1 MKSYKY
7 IGCIALLSAFILVAW
22 HGLEI
27 YLCGGSQISLVD
39 VAVAIIV
46 SSWLTHRIEQKQ
58 SVLWYIIFAA
68 IMLTVK
74 FAWFGVETIICDY
87 SMSSEIDYMFSA
99 LIAICATDWLLSRGN
114 S

>member
-7 IGCIALLSAFILVAW
+7 IGCIALLSAFILAAW

-27 YLCGGSQISLVD
+27 YLCGDSQISLVD

-46 SSWLTHRIEQKQ
+46 SSWLTHRIQRKQ

-99 LIAICATDWLLSRGN
+99 LIAICAIDCLLYRT
-114 S
+114 